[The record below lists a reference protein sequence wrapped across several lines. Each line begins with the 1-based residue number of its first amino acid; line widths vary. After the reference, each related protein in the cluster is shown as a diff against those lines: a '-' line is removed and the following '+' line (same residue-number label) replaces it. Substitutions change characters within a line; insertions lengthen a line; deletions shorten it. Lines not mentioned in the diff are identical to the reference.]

1 MNATTGKPVWYLLTL
16 HWLSLTGAALVTTAV
31 VSWLV
36 VLPQSVRGHAGN
48 PYLGIIVFLIVP
60 IVFFAGLAII
70 PIGIYLGRRQLRK
83 GVAQAQFDRK
93 TVFRRVGWFLP

>member
-1 MNATTGKPVWYLLTL
+1 M
-16 HWLSLTGAALVTTAV
+16 VTTAV

-36 VLPQSVRGHAGN
+36 VLPQTVRGHAGN

-60 IVFFAGLAII
+60 IVFVAGLAII

-83 GVAQAQFDRK
+83 GVAQAQFDRR